1 MLCRGANLFPAFM
14 EYIKTTDKADED
26 KKREALLAELKSIDA
41 DLKKTE
47 GPYVGGQDVNAA
59 DLKLGPQLK
68 HVIIGAK
75 AVKARSLLLL
85 SGLNLPSNSPCD
97 FICKVKQNTLDLS
110 MVWSLLPRELPI
122 HSLYL
127 LELGCQLNRRA

>member
-1 MLCRGANLFPAFM
+1 MCCRGTNLFPAFM

-26 KKREALLAELKSIDA
+26 KKREALVSELKSIDA
-41 DLKKTE
+41 DLKQTE

-75 AVKARSLLLL
+75 AVKVRYLLLH
-85 SGLNLPSNSPCD
+85 NLLWLYFVLLYMVANSQSKDPTFFC
-97 FICKVKQNTLDLS
+97 
-110 MVWSLLPRELPI
+110 
-122 HSLYL
+122 
-127 LELGCQLNRRA
+127 